1 MDKKKVISIILGTVI
16 IIISIIMPF
25 HLKQVCYEFSIHE
38 YEWSLDSCGAIQ
50 IYATIYGIIIS
61 ALTLILL
68 LLNIFKKYK

>member
-1 MDKKKVISIILGTVI
+1 MDKKKVISVILGTAI
-16 IIISIIMPF
+16 IIISMIMPF
-25 HLKQVCYEFSIHE
+25 HLKQVCYEFSLHQQ
-38 YEWSLDSCGAIQ
+38 EWSFSGWTAIQ